1 MRKYKISG
9 QPRYGN
15 DIYTLIVK
23 KSLFSKRYK
32 VIVKKKDYFEIEICP
47 SFPVYRASSKD
58 FDTILDI
65 LRDDISERYPFFS
78 LNLVLI
84 EKLLTE

>member
-1 MRKYKISG
+1 MRKYEISG

-15 DIYTLIVK
+15 DIYILTVK
-23 KSLFSKRYK
+23 KSLFSERYK
-32 VIVKKKDYFEIEICP
+32 VIVKKKNLYEWFGTA
-47 SFPVYRASSKD
+47 VYRASSRD
-58 FDTILDI
+58 FNTILDI
-65 LRDDISERYPFFS
+65 LRDEVSENYPFFK

>member
-1 MRKYKISG
+1 MRKYKISE
-9 QPRYGN
+9 QSRYG
-15 DIYTLIVK
+15 DYTYTLIVK
-23 KSLFSKRYK
+23 KSLFLKKYR
-32 VIVKKKDYFEIEICP
+32 VIVKKKDHFAFCADT
-47 SFPVYRASSKD
+47 VYRASSKD

-65 LRDDISERYPFFS
+65 LRDDISERYPIFE

>member
-1 MRKYKISG
+1 MRKYKISSRHG
-9 QPRYGN
+9 DYT
-15 DIYTLIVK
+15 YTLIVK

-32 VIVKKKDYFEIEICP
+32 VIVKRKETFGIEAP
-47 SFPVYRASSKD
+47 SSVYRASSKD
-58 FDTILDI
+58 FNTILDI
-65 LRDDISERYPFFS
+65 LRDDVGERYPFFS

>member
-15 DIYTLIVK
+15 GTYTLIVK
-23 KSLFSKRYK
+23 KSLFFKGYK
-32 VIVKKKDYFEIEICP
+32 VIVKRIFSWEFIGNT
-47 SFPVYRASSKD
+47 VYRASSRD

-65 LRDDISERYPFFS
+65 LRDEIGKKYPFFD